1 MATTT
6 NYSWTTPDDT
16 DLVKDGAAAIRTL
29 GSSADTTVKDL
40 NPGTTAGD
48 IDYYT
53 SSTAKARV
61 AIGTAGQVLKVN
73 AGGTAPE
80 WATTADQTPLTTK
93 GDLFTFD
100 TADARL
106 GVGANG
112 TVLTADSA
120 ETTGLKWAVDPVAD
134 VITTAG
140 DLIYGTAADTVARLG
155 IGTAG
160 QLLAVNSGATAPE
173 WVAAPSG
180 GGLTLLETLSLSGA
194 TTTSA
199 TLSSSYKNLLVV
211 VKGVYLAGNGT
222 IYLRM
227 NTDTGNNYS
236 YAQLRMQGG
245 SVSLNTGFLTN
256 IIEMVDLGNNSTA
269 TENGYGVI
277 NIYRYNDTDII
288 NCDFNFNGYIAGDQ
302 RNMMGT
308 AYYDNRTI
316 FIDNGQT
323 MCSGCSVTG
332 ANR

>member
-73 AGGTAPE
+73 GGGTAPE

-120 ETTGLKWAVDPVAD
+120 ETTGLKWAVAD
-134 VITTAG
+134 
-140 DLIYGTAADTVARLG
+140 
-155 IGTAG
+155 
-160 QLLAVNSGATAPE
+160 SGAFTELA
-173 WVAAPSG
+173 SG
-180 GGLTLLETLSLSGA
+180 TLSGA
-194 TTTSA
+194 SLDLTSISGSYRHLQLILRNYDPVSSNSQLRVRFNNDSTA
-199 TLSSSYKNLLVV
+199 SRYVSYDIAASAGSAYNLDYIDLVGYQVDTPNDGLVIIDVPDYANASTWKTLNSYSMSNNAGTPANLNF
-211 VKGVYLAGNGT
+211 YQRNGFYNQT
-222 IYLRM
+222 AAIDRVTVFP
-227 NTDTGNNYS
+227 NTGNFAGGTYS
-236 YAQLRMQGG
+236 L
-245 SVSLNTGFLTN
+245 
-256 IIEMVDLGNNSTA
+256 
-269 TENGYGVI
+269 YGVK
-277 NIYRYNDTDII
+277 
-288 NCDFNFNGYIAGDQ
+288 
-302 RNMMGT
+302 
-308 AYYDNRTI
+308 
-316 FIDNGQT
+316 
-323 MCSGCSVTG
+323 
-332 ANR
+332 

>member
-112 TVLTADSA
+112 TVLTANSSEA
-120 ETTGLKWAVDPVAD
+120 TGLEWAAPAAAGSSFSLLSTSTTNTGTEYSITGLSGYDKFMVVYND
-134 VITTAG
+134 VSSSSGARFEMRLNNDSTASG
-140 DLIYGTAADTVARLG
+140 QTG
-155 IGTAG
+155 IGV
-160 QLLAVNSGATAPE
+160 LM
-173 WVAAPSG
+173 
-180 GGLTLLETLSLSGA
+180 LTLLLAALA
-194 TTTSA
+194 
-199 TLSSSYKNLLVV
+199 YFFHFLV
-211 VKGVYLAGNGT
+211 KPP
-222 IYLRM
+222 
-227 NTDTGNNYS
+227 
-236 YAQLRMQGG
+236 
-245 SVSLNTGFLTN
+245 LNPFRCHN
-256 IIEMVDLGNNSTA
+256 
-269 TENGYGVI
+269 
-277 NIYRYNDTDII
+277 
-288 NCDFNFNGYIAGDQ
+288 
-302 RNMMGT
+302 
-308 AYYDNRTI
+308 
-316 FIDNGQT
+316 
-323 MCSGCSVTG
+323 
-332 ANR
+332 